1 MLRILGIGNALVDVS
16 VFVHDD
22 SILEKHHLY
31 KGGMTLIDEETEKV
45 IEQEIR
51 GMNPQMSTGGSTGN
65 AMMAL
70 ASLGA
75 RPTFVGRIGNDEL
88 GRFFR
93 DAGTRQGIC
102 EKLITCDEH
111 TGVANT
117 FISGYGER
125 SFGTHLGAA
134 MGLKADDITEEL
146 LGGCD
151 LVHIEGYLVQNHE
164 LMEKICLTARKLGL
178 KLSLDLGS
186 WNIVEE
192 NLEFFHHIIREYVNL
207 VFANREE
214 ATALSGLQD
223 AAQSL
228 AYIAGMT
235 DTAIVKM
242 GKMGAS
248 AMHRG
253 GERVVVPANKI
264 ENVIDTTAAGDY
276 FAAGFLYAYGNGA
289 ALEDCLDLGVVLSE
303 SIIQVVGTRL
313 SDEAWEANR
322 RIADLKIERF
332 KDLRI

>member
-70 ASLGA
+70 ASLGT

-192 NLEFFHHIIREYVNL
+192 GDESADVNGRQYGKCHDGSCKPGGQAYVCGADWQRRTGTFL
-207 VFANREE
+207 QGCRHE
-214 ATALSGLQD
+214 AGN
-223 AAQSL
+223 
-228 AYIAGMT
+228 MRKT
-235 DTAIVKM
+235 D
-242 GKMGAS
+242 
-248 AMHRG
+248 
-253 GERVVVPANKI
+253 
-264 ENVIDTTAAGDY
+264 Y
-276 FAAGFLYAYGNGA
+276 L
-289 ALEDCLDLGVVLSE
+289 
-303 SIIQVVGTRL
+303 
-313 SDEAWEANR
+313 
-322 RIADLKIERF
+322 
-332 KDLRI
+332 

>member
-1 MLRILGIGNALVDVS
+1 
-16 VFVHDD
+16 
-22 SILEKHHLY
+22 
-31 KGGMTLIDEETEKV
+31 
-45 IEQEIR
+45 
-51 GMNPQMSTGGSTGN
+51 
-65 AMMAL
+65 
-70 ASLGA
+70 
-75 RPTFVGRIGNDEL
+75 
-88 GRFFR
+88 
-93 DAGTRQGIC
+93 
-102 EKLITCDEH
+102 
-111 TGVANT
+111 
-117 FISGYGER
+117 
-125 SFGTHLGAA
+125 
-134 MGLKADDITEEL
+134 
-146 LGGCD
+146 
-151 LVHIEGYLVQNHE
+151 
-164 LMEKICLTARKLGL
+164 
-178 KLSLDLGS
+178 
-186 WNIVEE
+186 
-192 NLEFFHHIIREYVNL
+192 VNL

-313 SDEAWEANR
+313 SDEAWEKNR

>member
-16 VFVHDD
+16 VFIHDD
-22 SILEKHHLY
+22 TLLERHRLH
-31 KGGMTLIDEETEKV
+31 KGGMTLIDEETETV
-45 IEQEIR
+45 IEQE
-51 GMNPQMSTGGSTGN
+51 MQALNPQMSTGGSTGN

-75 RPTFVGRIGNDEL
+75 RPTYVGRIGNDEL

-93 DAGTRQGIC
+93 EAGTRQGIN

-117 FISGYGER
+117 FISGHGER

-134 MGLKADDITEEL
+134 MGLKAEDITSDLFEN
-146 LGGCD
+146 CD
-151 LVHIEGYLVQNHE
+151 LVHIEGYLVQNHG
-164 LMEKICLTARKLGL
+164 LMEKICRTAKELGL
-178 KLSLDLGS
+178 TVSLDLGS
-186 WNIVEE
+186 WNIVNE

-207 VFANREE
+207 IFANREE
-214 ATALSGLQD
+214 ATALSGMED
-223 AAQSL
+223 AAESL
-228 AYIAGMT
+228 GYIASMT

-242 GKMGAS
+242 GKKGAS
-248 AMHRG
+248 AMHNG
-253 GERVVVPANKI
+253 GERVVMPANKI

-276 FAAGFLYAYGNGA
+276 FAAGFLYAYSNDA
-289 ALEDCLDLGVVLSE
+289 KLESCLDLGIKLSE

-322 RIADLKIERF
+322 RYARRWTMNDGR
-332 KDLRI
+332 